1 MATCSSCGKETDV
14 KSYVIEVG
22 NQKQSKILC
31 QGCAE
36 CVEKS
41 GIRIYEGTYSQNT
54 GLISYRQ
61 GQNSN
66 TGRSTSYRPTYAV
79 ESSAYYVLYA
89 AGIVEIVAGIIA
101 GIILAT
107 AEESFLAFLLWT
119 WVGIVSGS
127 LLIGFATLIGKAEL
141 ISSRLYEIKRSLDK
155 N

>member
-54 GLISYRQ
+54 GLTSI
-61 GQNSN
+61 
-66 TGRSTSYRPTYAV
+66 GRDKTQIQAIQQAT
-79 ESSAYYVLYA
+79 VLHMPLKA
-89 AGIVEIVAGIIA
+89 ALIMSC
-101 GIILAT
+101 ILP
-107 AEESFLAFLLWT
+107 E
-119 WVGIVSGS
+119 
-127 LLIGFATLIGKAEL
+127 
-141 ISSRLYEIKRSLDK
+141 
-155 N
+155 